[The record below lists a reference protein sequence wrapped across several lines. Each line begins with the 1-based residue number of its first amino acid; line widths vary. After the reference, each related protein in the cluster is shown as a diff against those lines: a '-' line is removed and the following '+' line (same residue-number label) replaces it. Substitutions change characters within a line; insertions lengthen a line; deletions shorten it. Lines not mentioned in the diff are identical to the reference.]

1 MDKRADRGM
10 SGKMAGKT
18 VKRVGTDSGT
28 GSRKGVKR
36 DKGGVRDRVRDN
48 VKDRMKDNIKD
59 NIKDS
64 KHKVRDGEGKNGAGE
79 SGKRFDG
86 YEGAFSRQ
94 RSGEKRRDGSSPR
107 VRKGVEGLSVSKKQN
122 GGALNAEKRRED
134 SKRGGS
140 YGGRGSRRS
149 NSICPVL
156 NLCGGCQLLDMEYAK
171 QLAFKQKQAEELLKG
186 LCPVKPIIGMKD
198 PFHYRNKV
206 HAVFDRDKR
215 GNIISGIYEENTHH
229 VIPVEKCL
237 IEDQKADE
245 IIGTIRGMLKSFK
258 IRTYDEDTGFG
269 LLRHVLI
276 RKGFSTGEIMVV
288 LVTASP
294 VFPSKNNF
302 VKALREKHPEITTI
316 LQNINGRGTSM
327 VLGDKEH
334 VLYGKGYIVD
344 ELCGCRFRISS
355 KSFYQVN
362 PVQTEILYEKALSL
376 AGLTGQEL
384 VVDAYCGIGT
394 IGIIASKAAG
404 KIIGVELNQDAVRD
418 AVNNAKMN
426 GIENIRFY
434 CNDAGRFL
442 VNMAEQGEKADVV
455 IMDPPR
461 SGSTEEFM
469 DAVGKLGAEKVVY
482 VSCNPETL
490 ARDVRYMKKMGYR
503 AAEAWLV
510 DMFPGTVHTES
521 IVLLQKSVK

>member
-1 MDKRADRGM
+1 M
-10 SGKMAGKT
+10 
-18 VKRVGTDSGT
+18 
-28 GSRKGVKR
+28 
-36 DKGGVRDRVRDN
+36 
-48 VKDRMKDNIKD
+48 
-59 NIKDS
+59 
-64 KHKVRDGEGKNGAGE
+64 
-79 SGKRFDG
+79 
-86 YEGAFSRQ
+86 
-94 RSGEKRRDGSSPR
+94 
-107 VRKGVEGLSVSKKQN
+107 
-122 GGALNAEKRRED
+122 
-134 SKRGGS
+134 
-140 YGGRGSRRS
+140 
-149 NSICPVL
+149 
-156 NLCGGCQLLDMEYAK
+156 
-171 QLAFKQKQAEELLKG
+171 
-186 LCPVKPIIGMKD
+186 
-198 PFHYRNKV
+198 
-206 HAVFDRDKR
+206 
-215 GNIISGIYEENTHH
+215 
-229 VIPVEKCL
+229 
-237 IEDQKADE
+237 
-245 IIGTIRGMLKSFK
+245 
-258 IRTYDEDTGFG
+258 
-269 LLRHVLI
+269 
-276 RKGFSTGEIMVV
+276 

-316 LQNINGRGTSM
+316 VQNINGRGTSM

-334 VLYGKGYIVD
+334 VLYGRGYIVD

-362 PVQTEILYEKALSL
+362 PVQTEVLYNKALSL

-404 KIIGVELNQDAVRD
+404 KVIGVELNQDAVRD

-469 DAVGKLGAEKVVY
+469 DAVGKLGVGKVVY

-490 ARDVRYMKKMGYR
+490 ARDVRYMKKLGYR
-503 AAEAWLV
+503 AVEAWPV
-510 DMFPGTVHTES
+510 DMFGGTVHVETA
-521 IVLLQKSVK
+521 LLLVRNP